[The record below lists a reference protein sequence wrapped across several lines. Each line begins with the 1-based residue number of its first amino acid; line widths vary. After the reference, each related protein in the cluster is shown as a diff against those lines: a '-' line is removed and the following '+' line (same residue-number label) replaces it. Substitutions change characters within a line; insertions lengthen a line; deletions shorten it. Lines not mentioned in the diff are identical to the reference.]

1 MMSKRDYWTNLGFS
15 EHYANNIAKAI
26 RLLTRHLGLSEQDLL
41 GLAKLVEFRNK
52 VKPEMSIDQFVLF
65 LTYLAELNFL
75 SDEAYQGF
83 KKFYNDDDI
92 IKDRIEA
99 VGKVLAQKENSGDE
113 DPIEWMITEFLS
125 RYYQEKVKNS
135 ITVGVDAKLLA
146 EFMALATEEEGK
158 AFGKQINE
166 KVNNLLKEWYKK
178 VKDRVFRERLK
189 GKKTLM

>member
-1 MMSKRDYWTNLGFS
+1 MSKRDYWTNLGFS
-15 EHYANNIAKAI
+15 EHYANNIVKAI

-52 VKPEMSIDQFVLF
+52 VKPEMSLDKFVLF

-146 EFMALATEEEGK
+146 DFMALATEEEGK

-189 GKKTLM
+189 GKKH